1 MRGICICIALGIL
14 AGCAVG
20 PSLEELEAQALVTGD
35 WSLVEK
41 REAQLA
47 RRNRPAINCPSGTM
61 SYCESYARQSRCG
74 CISDELSRV
83 ILGFNR

>member
-1 MRGICICIALGIL
+1 MRYIFICIALGIL

-47 RRNRPAINCPSGTM
+47 RRSRPTINCPSGSM
-61 SYCESYARQSRCG
+61 SYCESYVGQSRCS

-83 ILGFNR
+83 IMGFNR

>member
-1 MRGICICIALGIL
+1 MRGTIVFIVFGMLV
-14 AGCAVG
+14 GCATG

-35 WSLVEK
+35 WSLVER

-47 RRNRPAINCPSGTM
+47 RRNKPTIRCPSGTM
-61 SYCESYARQSRCG
+61 SYCESHLGQSRCG

-83 ILGFNR
+83 IMGFSR